1 MTPPDAHDLL
11 RQDLAAHLEA
21 LANATAALPPA
32 WQGPFTYRL
41 TMVRTLLHALDV
53 LDYPRGGR
61 ASPVTPPPAPAPAP
75 TPLPAPPTLSPPAPS
90 PAASAADR
98 VEQGG
103 AGQGRQ
109 PPSPAAT
116 PATEPVATPTTAPPI
131 AKEPPPGITEGDL
144 QNLLLNVDD

>member
-11 RQDLAAHLEA
+11 RQDLATHLEA

-61 ASPVTPPPAPAPAP
+61 ASSVTPPPTPA
-75 TPLPAPPTLSPPAPS
+75 LSPPGPATPS
-90 PAASAADR
+90 PAANAPD
-98 VEQGG
+98 G

-109 PPSPAAT
+109 PPSPAPM
-116 PATEPVATPTTAPPI
+116 PATEPVASPTTPPPI